1 MPHPNLSDE
10 TYRLL
15 GFTPEDQAD
24 VSRMEV
30 DSAAV
35 DALASRLRDQIGL
48 AETEPSAEAVDEL
61 VAVAAYLVTLKD
73 IRKFHTR
80 LGVDDEISWA
90 TLADLGRQVG
100 LHRRVHG
107 VFGCETYWW
116 LVSHWLGSLYQLGR
130 LQFLLYREYDDI
142 PGVSRGE
149 WVLGMH
155 IPETGPLTPS
165 SVDDSLAQARAFF
178 SRHFPDRPVRT
189 VTLNSWL
196 MDPVLASGLPTESN
210 LASFNRRFT
219 PYGDWSDG
227 NPGAIYFTFRT
238 RSLKHLDELPRDTR
252 LQRLVLDQVAGPG
265 WRHGRGYLH
274 LP

>member
-15 GFTPEDQAD
+15 GFTPEDQAE
-24 VSRMEV
+24 SLRMSA
-30 DSAAV
+30 DPAAV
-35 DALASRLRDQIGL
+35 DAFASRLRAQIGL
-48 AETEPSAEAVDEL
+48 AETEPAVEPVDEL
-61 VAVAAYLVTLKD
+61 VALEGYLVTLED
-73 IRKFHTR
+73 IRKFHAG
-80 LGVDDEISWA
+80 LGVDDEVSWA
-90 TLADLGRQVG
+90 TLADLGRQVW

-116 LVSHWLGSLYQLGR
+116 LISHWLGSLYQLGR

-142 PGVSRGE
+142 PGVSPGE

-155 IPETGPLTPS
+155 IPETGPLSPA
-165 SVDDSLAQARAFF
+165 SVDDSLARARAFF
-178 SRHFPDRPVRT
+178 ERHFPDRPVRT

-196 MDPVLASGLPTESN
+196 MDPVLSSRLPAESN

-219 PYGDWSDG
+219 PYGEWSDG

-238 RSLKHLDELPRDTR
+238 RSLDHLDRLPRETT
-252 LQRLVLDQVAGPG
+252 LQRLVLDQVTGPG